1 MSLSP
6 CRPTRHTAIKCLLR
20 YLAVLAISVLSNA
33 ARAESLGQSALDALS
48 ADSRFQAAMA
58 TQRAGIERKP
68 QARAG
73 LLPQIGI
80 QQLINRNGV
89 RIPGQSVPGYST
101 VGFTITLNQ
110 PLFDLQAWENWQ
122 EGKLLATDADLELAQ
137 AQQDLLLRLAQ
148 AYFDALTAK
157 VDLTLSVRHRISI
170 VEQLTLAKR
179 RFALGDATIVDE
191 NEAKASFD
199 MALSDEIAAQTR
211 LTAKY
216 AALSKI
222 VGHSITR
229 VDDFR
234 DDVPVPG
241 LDPAGLTQ
249 WLDASSGSY
258 SVSRKRIALQLAE
271 HERAKARSGDYPTV
285 SLVGTLNNGNA
296 AFINGQAN
304 FYTGGNRGTAGYI
317 GVQISLPL
325 TDGLMTRSRI
335 RETLALRDKAQHEL
349 DDTLSDAE
357 LATRDAYSGV
367 TQGAALV
374 RALATAV
381 QSACVSLRSNNTG
394 YRAGVRINA
403 DVLDAQ
409 DKLIRAQRD
418 LVRARADALV
428 QGLKLKASTGTLDYA
443 DLADLDRLLQ
453 SGQSGSGANG
463 DWPCTA

>member
-1 MSLSP
+1 
-6 CRPTRHTAIKCLLR
+6 
-20 YLAVLAISVLSNA
+20 
-33 ARAESLGQSALDALS
+33 
-48 ADSRFQAAMA
+48 MA

-73 LLPQIGI
+73 LLPQIGV
-80 QQLINRNGV
+80 QQLVNRNGV

-122 EGKLLATDADLELAQ
+122 EGKLLAADADLELAQ

-157 VDLTLSVRHRISI
+157 IDVALSVRHRNSI
-170 VEQLTLAKR
+170 AEQLTLAKR

-199 MALSDEIAAQTR
+199 MAVSDEIAAQTR

-222 VGHSITR
+222 VGHSITL

-241 LDPAGLTQ
+241 LEPAGLTQ
-249 WLDASSGSY
+249 WLNASSGSY

-349 DDTLSDAE
+349 DETLSDAE

-374 RALATAV
+374 RALTTAV

-403 DVLDAQ
+403 DVLDEA
-409 DKLIRAQRD
+409 K
-418 LVRARADALV
+418 ADN
-428 QGLKLKASTGTLDYA
+428 SC
-443 DLADLDRLLQ
+443 RE
-453 SGQSGSGANG
+453 AN
-463 DWPCTA
+463 ANA